1 MIDSFKGQLCKN
13 VEIIIQIYGL
23 SCSVNNTLID
33 KELVTLVLA
42 VYFYIDQKK
51 TKNVIQNIISLSA
64 LIVLCE

>member
-51 TKNVIQNIISLSA
+51 NQKCYSKYHFSFGIDCPL
-64 LIVLCE
+64 